1 MRTLLRALA
10 FALTLSSVPSYAQFV
25 ISSKDPNGGTLEIYG
40 FVQAD
45 FIQDFNRV
53 DPSWNATL
61 RPSKI
66 PVVCPGDAGCGKDGE
81 TIFSVRQTRL
91 GFLGK
96 MPSEFGDVTGKLEI
110 DLFGVGADA
119 GQTTLRLRHAYGE
132 IGQFL
137 AGQTNSLLMDGDVFP
152 NTIDYW
158 GPVGMV
164 FYRNIQARWTPIKK
178 DGMKV
183 AFALEAPGSAIDTGI
198 IPVDPSLR
206 GRNKYPDITA
216 QFRQDMGWG
225 HYQVAG
231 ILRQIGYETPA
242 NPNNDPSGTKTGYG
256 INLSGTYKIK
266 GENKILAQL
275 VMGKGIANYMNDG
288 GVDLAPNG
296 VVNPQ
301 AEAVPLV
308 GWLLYYDHWWH
319 EKLSSSV
326 GYSQHRQDNTGGQA
340 NTAFKSGSYFSVN
353 LLWYPMKKVL
363 LGGELLWGERKNNDG
378 QKGDDTRLQFSAK
391 YTF

>member
-1 MRTLLRALA
+1 MRSLLGALA
-10 FALTLSSVPSYAQFV
+10 LVLALPSATSYAQFV
-25 ISSKDPNGGTLEIYG
+25 IQSKDGNGGTLEIYG

-81 TIFSVRQTRL
+81 TIFSMRQTRL

-96 MPSEFGDVTGKLEI
+96 MPTEYGEISGKLEA

-132 IGQFL
+132 MGQFL
-137 AGQTNSLLMDGDVFP
+137 AGQTNSLFMDIDVFP

-158 GPVGMV
+158 GPAGMV
-164 FYRNIQARWTPIKK
+164 FFRNIQGRWTPINK

-183 AFALEAPGSAIDTGI
+183 AFALEAPGSAIDTGVI
-198 IPVDPSLR
+198 RVDPSLR
-206 GRNKYPDITA
+206 GRNKYPDFTA
-216 QFRQDMGWG
+216 QFRQDMSWG

-231 ILRQIGYETPA
+231 ILRQIGFETPA
-242 NPNNDPSGTKTGYG
+242 SPTGDPSGTKTGYG
-256 INLSGTYKIK
+256 INLSGTYKIQ
-266 GENKILAQL
+266 GNNKILAQL
-275 VMGKGIANYMNDG
+275 VMGRGIANYMNDG
-288 GVDLAPNG
+288 GVDLAPNS

-308 GWLLYYDHWWH
+308 GWLLYYDHWWN
-319 EKLSSSV
+319 EKMSSSV
-326 GYSQHRQDNTGGQA
+326 GFSQTRQDNAGGQA
-340 NTAFKSGSYFSVN
+340 NTAFRTGSYFSVN
-353 LLWYPMKKVL
+353 FLWYPMKKVL

-378 QKGDDTRLQFSAK
+378 AKGDDTRIQFSAK